1 MATSFEVS
9 HSSSGHATEKRNKQ
23 NLLGPCQNT
32 CFESDGLHSKQ
43 WLYIKERENKARN
56 IYRLA
61 VLAATLMVHLFVFL
75 TKGLFTTENSTHKQL
90 TNIRGIHTTLSTIQL
105 LKEVIITL
113 KNTHNLRYLYN
124 SILTTNYL
132 DVRVHN
138 TDSTPTRMTENLVIS
153 KMWKNRHQGGL
164 TLGVK

>member
-105 LKEVIITL
+105 LRQVIITL
-113 KNTHNLRYLYN
+113 KTFTTFGIYTTVFLRQTI
-124 SILTTNYL
+124 SMSEFTI
-132 DVRVHN
+132 H
-138 TDSTPTRMTENLVIS
+138 TP
-153 KMWKNRHQGGL
+153 HQHA
-164 TLGVK
+164 